1 MVVGNP
7 VAADH
12 RVVAPQ
18 VFDLYVAPANGGRHT
33 THLRCS
39 SLLGQLLAVQPGGP
53 DAADAWPVLDLSNS
67 PLWVWMVRPSWRHH
81 RHYAQVLVT
90 RFSYF

>member
-12 RVVAPQ
+12 RAVAPQ

-39 SLLGQLLAVQPGGP
+39 SLWGSFWSSNLADQMRLMPGQ
-53 DAADAWPVLDLSNS
+53 SS
-67 PLWVWMVRPSWRHH
+67 I
-81 RHYAQVLVT
+81 
-90 RFSYF
+90 SYF